1 MINSQKKFHIGQDVE
16 SIFDQKRNLMLI

>member
-1 MINSQKKFHIGQDVE
+1 LINSQKKFHIGQDVE